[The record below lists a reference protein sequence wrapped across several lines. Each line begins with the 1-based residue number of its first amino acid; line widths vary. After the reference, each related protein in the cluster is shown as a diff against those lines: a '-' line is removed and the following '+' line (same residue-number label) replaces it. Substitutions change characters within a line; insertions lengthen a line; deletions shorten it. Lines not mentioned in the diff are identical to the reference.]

1 MKNFLKKY
9 DLLFYLGIALLCLMV
24 MSGIK
29 TSDYRDT
36 DSYMWANRMI
46 DWISS
51 GGWFE
56 RKFML
61 SNYPYGEILHW
72 TRPLDVLWLG
82 LYSFFKDFYPLK
94 EAVFI
99 SGSFLSPVIGLFFVT
114 AVYFAIKPF
123 YNGFYRLIFMAAI
136 FFPFPFQGA
145 FGFLNPDHHVLILLL
160 QLISFAFLMRWIC
173 YDKKKSAFLAG
184 LFAAMSI
191 WVTVESW
198 IFFFMVLSVFLSGF
212 VFYKR
217 QLDAA
222 ITFVFG
228 AFLTTLIAT
237 VINPP
242 AQGFLYFDMG
252 RISIAFVAMVG
263 ILLLLLKII
272 NRYNIDKYSVLKKI
286 ICLIPIGCV
295 SLCWM
300 VALYYPVFTS
310 ELVDVWMYRINEMK
324 SPLNSVKTT
333 LCYLGTSL
341 VSIFLWCHIVLCKR
355 KLDFWHLAI
364 GVFLLGYFLLTS
376 YSMRFFIFLSLY
388 AIIPFVDWIKFKT
401 KDMKKDDLIPN
412 QVMLVSF
419 CYFLGAILII
429 SCTNLLLDNEKEKT
443 KLFLQ
448 DNYLLKSGEKTVL
461 SDVFMGPE
469 IIFET
474 GRPVVATPYH
484 RNEEGIMDSHFIFY
498 GTDMNNVYK
507 LLKKH
512 QVEDVFLTVLIN
524 NNYYKNAPEDSF
536 YKRILSQKNVP
547 EWFELK
553 HLKKEKT
560 GYSIWGKIHY
570 FE

>member
-1 MKNFLKKY
+1 
-9 DLLFYLGIALLCLMV
+9 
-24 MSGIK
+24 
-29 TSDYRDT
+29 
-36 DSYMWANRMI
+36 
-46 DWISS
+46 
-51 GGWFE
+51 
-56 RKFML
+56 
-61 SNYPYGEILHW
+61 
-72 TRPLDVLWLG
+72 
-82 LYSFFKDFYPLK
+82 
-94 EAVFI
+94 
-99 SGSFLSPVIGLFFVT
+99 
-114 AVYFAIKPF
+114 
-123 YNGFYRLIFMAAI
+123 
-136 FFPFPFQGA
+136 
-145 FGFLNPDHHVLILLL
+145 
-160 QLISFAFLMRWIC
+160 MRWIC

-222 ITFVFG
+222 ITFVLG
-228 AFLTTLIAT
+228 SFLTTLIAT

-333 LCYLGTSL
+333 LYYLGTSL
-341 VSIFLWCHIVLCKR
+341 VSLFLWCHIVLCKR

-419 CYFLGAILII
+419 CYFLGSILII
-429 SCTNLLLDNEKEKT
+429 SCTSLLLDNEKEKT
-443 KLFLQ
+443 ELFLQ

-536 YKRILSQKNVP
+536 YKRILSQKNMP